1 MRSTD
6 RLGCRLTPP
15 PHRSRTAVALHCAA
29 AFLLFVLS
37 ACTDA
42 VAPPGP
48 PYLAVVTSISRLP
61 GAQAPTQ
68 LTYHVRELSGTL
80 NFNRFIRI
88 PATDTLI
95 LSVPPASFAVEL
107 EGVPPTCFVRD
118 GTTRGLTLSQAE
130 NTGIVR
136 YSLQCRALLSVQI
149 AADGY
154 AVDQSFLL
162 RVRSANGLERTRIVG
177 GSDTISFNDLPPD
190 SYDIELGG
198 VAENCVVTNVDGARQ
213 LIAVAPTG
221 GAVVDF
227 RVRCSTEALRP
238 QIVKFVAGSA
248 FGAGVFAI
256 TVTDP
261 NRDIDGYEW
270 DLTDCNGRTVIPDR
284 QRRGRR
290 NVRAGRA
297 ALGDTITLLGVFDLA
312 LPPEAF
318 ADRCQTIRV
327 YDFQGNSSDIVSR
340 RIGRPTG
347 SPSRVFGFNSLL
359 IGTSFVQ
366 TAMVVTDAD
375 QDIIGHFVTVRLR
388 DGTLNAPDGKV
399 DLGVLDPA
407 GFLGT
412 EVPNVPTTG
421 RIKWDDIYAVIVWV
435 IDAGGNVVRVEDS
448 DIFR

>member
-6 RLGCRLTPP
+6 RMGCRLTPP
-15 PHRSRTAVALHCAA
+15 PHRSRTAVALYCAA

-42 VAPPGP
+42 VEPPGP
-48 PYLAVVTSISRLP
+48 PYLAVVTTISRLP
-61 GAQAPTQ
+61 GAATPSQ
-68 LTYHVRELSGTL
+68 LTYRVRELSGTL
-80 NFNRFIRI
+80 GFNRQIRI

-95 LSVPPASFAVEL
+95 ISVPAASFVVDL
-107 EGVPPTCFVRD
+107 EGAPPTCFVRD
-118 GTTRGLTLSQAE
+118 GTARGVTLSPAE

-136 YSLQCRALLSVQI
+136 YSLQCRALLAVQI

-154 AVDQSFLL
+154 DVDRSFLL
-162 RVRSANGLERTRIVG
+162 RVRSANGTERTLSVG
-177 GSDTISFNDLPPD
+177 GSDTVAFNDLPPD
-190 SYDIELGG
+190 TYDIELGG

-213 LIAVAPTG
+213 LITVAPTG

-227 RVRCSTEALRP
+227 RIRCSTQALRP

-248 FGAGVFAI
+248 YGAGVFAI

-327 YDFQGNSSDIVSR
+327 YDFQGNTSEIVSR

-347 SPSRVFGFNSLL
+347 SAPRIFGFNSLL

-388 DGTLNAPDGKV
+388 DGTLNAADGKP
-399 DLGVLDPA
+399 DIGVLDPA

-412 EVPNVPTTG
+412 DVLNIPTTG
-421 RIKWDDIYAVIVWV
+421 RIKWDDVYAVTVWV
-435 IDAGGNVVRVEDS
+435 IDAGGHVVRAEDS